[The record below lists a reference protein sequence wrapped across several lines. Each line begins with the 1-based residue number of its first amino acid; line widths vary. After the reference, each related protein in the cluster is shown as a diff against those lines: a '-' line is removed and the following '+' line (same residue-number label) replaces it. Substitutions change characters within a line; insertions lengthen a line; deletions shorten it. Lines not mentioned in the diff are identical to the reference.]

1 MLVGKSGQ
9 RSERQMC
16 VCIYK
21 YIYIYTYIY
30 TYIYAVVTG
39 CTYYECIRD
48 TYKQMDDKGWS
59 SCLVVGRRSKKSS
72 PYKITMLRKFPQG
85 LGQC

>member
-9 RSERQMC
+9 RSERQVCIC
-16 VCIYK
+16 VCVCVYV
-21 YIYIYTYIY
+21 YI
-30 TYIYAVVTG
+30 YIYAVVTG
-39 CTYYECIRD
+39 RNYYGCITD
-48 TYKQMDDKGWS
+48 IYKQTVDKGLS

-72 PYKITMLRKFPQG
+72 PYKITMLRKISQG